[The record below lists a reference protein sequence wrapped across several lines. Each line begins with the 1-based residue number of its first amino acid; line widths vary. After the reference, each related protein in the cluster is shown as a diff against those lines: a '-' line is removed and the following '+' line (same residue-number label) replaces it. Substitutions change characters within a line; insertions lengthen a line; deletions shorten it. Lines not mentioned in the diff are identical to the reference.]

1 MEAMSRNGSKGSEW
15 CGRKR
20 RREEERRA
28 EQSREDRHIR
38 SGHHDNLTSNGK
50 T

>member
-20 RREEERRA
+20 RREEETRRGEERA
-28 EQSREDRHIR
+28 EQGGSTYQKR
-38 SGHHDNLTSNGK
+38 T